1 MSEFI
6 DRRKRTWEYFIDKS
20 YYDMTCVRIKGET
33 DFNSQLSFHFDTY
46 KQAMEFVEL
55 LKISS

>member
-6 DRRKRTWEYFIDKS
+6 DKRKRIWEYFIDKS
-20 YYDMTCVRIKGET
+20 YYDMTCVRIKNET

-55 LKISS
+55 LKTSS